1 VKVGVGKSG
10 EVGLNITEEDL
21 IETYKVADVM
31 DAKTPTM
38 AAGMSLRELVE
49 VVSSTDCFYYPVVDN
64 DKKLIGAVTLD
75 GIRNTFTTHQLN
87 DWLVAL
93 DIMEPVIAKV
103 APRTPLSEAFE
114 NANRLDVGHIAVTP
128 SEEDNTLLGV
138 LDCRAVRRALST
150 EVLARQQKADN
161 LHISQPS

>member
-1 VKVGVGKSG
+1 
-10 EVGLNITEEDL
+10 
-21 IETYKVADVM
+21 M
-31 DAKTPTM
+31 DAKTPTI

-75 GIRNTFTTHQLN
+75 GIRNTFTTQELN

-93 DIMEPVIAKV
+93 DVMEPIIDRMTPDA
-103 APRTPLSEAFE
+103 PLSEALDR
-114 NANRLDVGHIAVTP
+114 AKRLDIEHLPVVASSQQDTFAG
-128 SEEDNTLLGV
+128 LLN
-138 LDCRAVRRALST
+138 CRAVHRSLSA

-161 LHISQPS
+161 IHST

>member
-1 VKVGVGKSG
+1 MGVKKG
-10 EVGLNITEEDL
+10 EEMGLNITEEDL
-21 IETYKVADVM
+21 IQTYKVADVM
-31 DAKTPTM
+31 DAKTPTI

-75 GIRNTFTTHQLN
+75 GIRNTFTTQELN

-93 DIMEPVIAKV
+93 DVMEPIIDRMTPDA
-103 APRTPLSEAFE
+103 PLSEALDR
-114 NANRLDVGHIAVTP
+114 AKRLDIEHLPVVASAQQDTFVG
-128 SEEDNTLLGV
+128 LLN
-138 LDCRAVRRALST
+138 CRAVRRSLSA

-161 LHISQPS
+161 IHST